1 MESFLNI
8 NKKCE
13 CEETDGKP
21 KTSDKVVTSRKYLKC
36 YDSYLDFGF
45 TSIDV
50 WHQERPQCVLCVKV
64 LAPESMLTTK
74 LKRHLQT
81 DHPNMASK
89 SWDYFTR

>member
-50 WHQERPQCVLCVKV
+50 
-64 LAPESMLTTK
+64 
-74 LKRHLQT
+74 
-81 DHPNMASK
+81 
-89 SWDYFTR
+89 